1 MRFVNFCMMHVG
13 SQNKS
18 PTHEGKYEAYGDRGD
33 EKFEGKHVATADAFR
48 RPWTVMVEILNTIIA
63 EAAMLC
69 EFILSRDDF
78 TFFAE
83 FCATN
88 ITKKVKKISSEELT
102 LSL

>member
-1 MRFVNFCMMHVG
+1 
-13 SQNKS
+13 
-18 PTHEGKYEAYGDRGD
+18 
-33 EKFEGKHVATADAFR
+33 
-48 RPWTVMVEILNTIIA
+48 MVEILNTIIA

-88 ITKKVKKISSEELT
+88 ITKKVKKIGSEELT